1 LARNGAPIRLYSRK
15 CLALLAYLAVT
26 GVSHRRETLTA
37 LFWPESD
44 ERRAGIALRS
54 SLSRLR
60 ASLDG
65 EWLLADRETAGLD
78 GSQNPAVDVMR
89 FRNLLAR
96 CQTHGHGM
104 RETCSQCLPLLAEV
118 AQLHQGHFMAGFT
131 LRDSPEFDD
140 WQSVEARALQR
151 ELASAL
157 ERLAEGYAA
166 QGDLE
171 QALTYA
177 QRWETL
183 EPLSRFSTPIE
194 NQLQ

>member
-1 LARNGAPIRLYSRK
+1 
-15 CLALLAYLAVT
+15 
-26 GVSHRRETLTA
+26 
-37 LFWPESD
+37 
-44 ERRAGIALRS
+44 
-54 SLSRLR
+54 
-60 ASLDG
+60 
-65 EWLLADRETAGLD
+65 
-78 GSQNPAVDVMR
+78 
-89 FRNLLAR
+89 
-96 CQTHGHGM
+96 
-104 RETCSQCLPLLAEV
+104 
-118 AQLHQGHFMAGFT
+118 MAGFT